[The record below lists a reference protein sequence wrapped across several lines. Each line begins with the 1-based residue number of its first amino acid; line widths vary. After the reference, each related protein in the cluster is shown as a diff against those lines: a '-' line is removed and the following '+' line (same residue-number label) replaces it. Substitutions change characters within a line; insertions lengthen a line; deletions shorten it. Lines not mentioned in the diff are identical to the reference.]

1 MNPIDLLPIE
11 SVTHDGPTAV
21 MRLAIALQGLPKDGG
36 SIAARLYV
44 HKVHGRVHH
53 VRLDPLALYLTAR
66 VGAEVNIGNRWVT
79 VSHEDWQYQERAPE
93 WIEHFLCE
101 CEDGMHPLIEG
112 EPSIGDVRAVDA
124 FASLARS

>member
-36 SIAARLYV
+36 SLAAQLYV
-44 HKVHGRVHH
+44 HKVRGIVNDTR
-53 VRLDPLALYLTAR
+53 RDPLALYLTAR
-66 VGAEVNIGNRWVT
+66 VGAQVIVGGSLIEVE
-79 VSHEDWQYQERAPE
+79 HEDFHYQMLTPE
-93 WIEHFLCE
+93 WVEHFLCDLVSGE
-101 CEDGMHPLIEG
+101 HPLIEG